1 MNNIFLKKA
10 EQQQP
15 KPNSSDAEN
24 IKVSK
29 VEILKSIP
37 TGAIKTEQKELK
49 ETHTEWR
56 WRIFKFPKGTNG
68 ETKESIE
75 ISYQKPNQDRLYVN
89 KNGEWVN
96 REIGP
101 EFDKFVVDQFYHYA
115 N

>member
-56 WRIFKFPKGTNG
+56 WRIFKFPNKKN
-68 ETKESIE
+68 EVVE
-75 ISYQKPNQDRLYVN
+75 ISFKKPDEKRMYINRT
-89 KNGEWVN
+89 GEWVH
-96 REIGP
+96 REINQ
-101 EFDKFVVDQFYHYA
+101 EFDKFVIDEYYVYSD
-115 N
+115 

>member
-10 EQQQP
+10 EQQEV
-15 KPNSSDAEN
+15 KAISSDAEN
-24 IKVSK
+24 TKVSK

-37 TGAIKTEQKELK
+37 QSATKTEQIKLK

-56 WRIFKFPKGTNG
+56 WRIFKFPNG
-68 ETKESIE
+68 NDGQTKESIE
-75 ISYQKPNQDRLYVN
+75 ISYIKPNEKRLYVN
-89 KNGEWVN
+89 RNGEWVN

-101 EFDKFVVDQFYHYA
+101 EFDKFVIDQFYHYT